1 MGLHELLYLSHRTG
15 AILHLV
21 LWGHFFHPQTP
32 QGQLCVW
39 QLQNTLTIKS
49 LFLSHGVL
57 SSTAWLKY
65 TNFFSCFIPDIIEL
79 RLEKFPSSNRRIP
92 GKIPLMDLGGRIPEA
107 HATVSALVKHLPWVS
122 FSILHASRQQ
132 CYVPTW
138 TLSNQTK
145 FLRANS
151 KSCHWTGC
159 DWSTRLTSKGKQ
171 HTHQLEQPNHAIVSQ
186 KHNKNTCNL
195 PIHDLHTNTCSGTL
209 SLWNVFQISAAWPA
223 ELMSISSGTWRG
235 HCFAPQPAAYVEE
248 HRFQPETSETHQSIS
263 HSRPNLLQPSA
274 ISQTPSSSI
283 LSCWCYKIHNLLM
296 VQIETVYYPGD
307 HFVGFCQETAW
318 LPPQCSVCFASC

>member
-1 MGLHELLYLSHRTG
+1 VGLHELLYRSHWTG
-15 AILHLV
+15 TILHLV

-57 SSTAWLKY
+57 GSTAWLKY

-107 HATVSALVKHLPWVS
+107 HATVSVLLKHLSWVS
-122 FSILHASRQQ
+122 FSILHMSQQQ

-151 KSCHWTGC
+151 KSCHGLGMT
-159 DWSTRLTSKGKQ
+159 DQPDSLR
-171 HTHQLEQPNHAIVSQ
+171 LEQPNHAIVSQ

-195 PIHDLHTNTCSGTL
+195 PIHNLHPNTCSGTL
-209 SLWNVFQISAAWPA
+209 SL
-223 ELMSISSGTWRG
+223 
-235 HCFAPQPAAYVEE
+235 
-248 HRFQPETSETHQSIS
+248 
-263 HSRPNLLQPSA
+263 
-274 ISQTPSSSI
+274 
-283 LSCWCYKIHNLLM
+283 
-296 VQIETVYYPGD
+296 
-307 HFVGFCQETAW
+307 
-318 LPPQCSVCFASC
+318 